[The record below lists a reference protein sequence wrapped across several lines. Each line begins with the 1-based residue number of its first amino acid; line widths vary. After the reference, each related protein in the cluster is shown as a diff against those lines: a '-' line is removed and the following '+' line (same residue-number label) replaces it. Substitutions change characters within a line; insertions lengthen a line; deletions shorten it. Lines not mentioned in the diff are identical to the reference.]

1 LRLIHAGRLLT
12 DSTQLASWLSTLEER
27 QQRAAEKDKEG
38 ADSSIA
44 PTVPGPSSVV
54 PWLLHCSV
62 GPPLSE
68 GEEDD
73 DAQAQ
78 VRRRSS
84 HFSILFLL
92 TTLVGPASWLH
103 QEAQIKPLRGFD
115 RLASAGFSEDDILNI
130 RRQFH
135 SRSVADYLSTAEF
148 PTEEECASASSRSTY
163 SPTKPHYHRPNP
175 LVDEEHARALEEQW
189 IDGLGGGGSA
199 GGGSAESD
207 SRARAV
213 LNGIIIGFFFPLL
226 PFFFLRA
233 PKPAAFWESG
243 HALETPEST
252 VFSYAPLLPS
262 LDVFGCLRA
271 VQTTHADGPCRGFYS
286 ERYFW
291 LVAVPLGH
299 ILSDSSSLTICNFLP
314 LAMDS
319 NSFTLILFN
328 AIIARLSAPTSGLS
342 YSSRTFK

>member
-1 LRLIHAGRLLT
+1 MLSEKAKGKQRADPIPEDVPEHGGLTQRELMVRFTEGVQDLVLRLAEHDSVHDVKVKIREGRPQLQRRRLRLIHAGRLLT

-27 QQRAAEKDKEG
+27 QQRAATKDKDNG
-38 ADSSIA
+38 DSSMA
-44 PTVPGPSSVV
+44 PTTPSPSSV

-78 VRRRSS
+78 
-84 HFSILFLL
+84 
-92 TTLVGPASWLH
+92 
-103 QEAQIKPLRGFD
+103 EAQIKPLRGFD
-115 RLASAGFSEDDILNI
+115 RLASAGFSEEDILNI

-148 PTEEECASASSRSTY
+148 PTEEEY
-163 SPTKPHYHRPNP
+163 
-175 LVDEEHARALEEQW
+175 EEHARALEEQW
-189 IDGLGGGGSA
+189 IDGLGGGGGA

-243 HALETPEST
+243 HALEAPEST
-252 VFSYAPLLPS
+252 VFSRRTQMGVVVGFILNII
-262 LDVFGCLRA
+262 FGLW
-271 VQTTHADGPCRGFYS
+271 
-286 ERYFW
+286 RYLW
-291 LVAVPLGH
+291 G
-299 ILSDSSSLTICNFLP
+299 
-314 LAMDS
+314 
-319 NSFTLILFN
+319 
-328 AIIARLSAPTSGLS
+328 
-342 YSSRTFK
+342 TF